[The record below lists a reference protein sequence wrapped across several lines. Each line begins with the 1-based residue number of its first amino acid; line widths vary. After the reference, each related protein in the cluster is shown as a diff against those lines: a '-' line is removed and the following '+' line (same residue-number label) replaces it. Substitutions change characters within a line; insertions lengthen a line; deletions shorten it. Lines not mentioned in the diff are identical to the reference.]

1 MWFKYEH
8 FYLEENI
15 ENFKDYVLLQDF
27 VYRKMF
33 KGKIEKVIN
42 RRNNDWNLK
51 EKATIWIRDI

>member
-8 FYLEENI
+8 LYLEENI

-33 KGKIEKVIN
+33 EGKIEKVIN
-42 RRNNDWNLK
+42 RRNNDC
-51 EKATIWIRDI
+51 EI